1 MRFKTNWPHDCEV
14 VSGVIGLGPHLLVA
28 RSHVRSPRQSQ
39 TTWSRGMRPAQVA
52 STIRCSSKVGLA
64 YTRRLPRVRQRRASS
79 TVSVST
85 KTKRQASDVGIFYS
99 LLEISIVIRIGK

>member
-52 STIRCSSKVGLA
+52 STIRC
-64 YTRRLPRVRQRRASS
+64 
-79 TVSVST
+79 
-85 KTKRQASDVGIFYS
+85 
-99 LLEISIVIRIGK
+99 